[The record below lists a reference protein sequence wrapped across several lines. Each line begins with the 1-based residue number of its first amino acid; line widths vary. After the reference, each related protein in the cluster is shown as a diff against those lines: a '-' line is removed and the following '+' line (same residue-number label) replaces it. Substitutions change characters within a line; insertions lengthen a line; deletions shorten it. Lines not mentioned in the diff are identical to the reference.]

1 MDQYD
6 KEFENFLKQFR
17 LRQPGSLPTNTLLKR
32 RSMVRWFIA
41 AAAALILIVG
51 LSSLFVRKST
61 DGAAP
66 YATVAEAGS
75 PSLYMAGERIEAG
88 RLIRSNSAVGLLLD
102 LNDGSRIEVRSQSE
116 LQLESAADGIR
127 VRLNE
132 GSVLVT
138 AAKQGSGHLYV
149 QTRDAMVSV
158 VGTVFLVHA
167 EQAGTRVA
175 VVEGEVHVQQGAE
188 VKKVLRGEQTATNA
202 ALRLTTV
209 AEEISW
215 SRRATEYAALL
226 PQNPTPDPAVQNGEI
241 PDVKDNVLPTPET
254 IRVSSGVLPY
264 TVEANYF
271 KLTSD
276 SIRTLITIQIM
287 TKDLAFRPENGA
299 QVANAHVTG
308 VFYRSDNRRMS
319 GSSFSQDINVS
330 FPSEKA
336 LKAGADRPN
345 LYQVTTYLAPG
356 KYKLP
361 PGRRRQEFAEYR
373 AHYCFF
379 RRTSSALMSYCPVP
393 QIPDQGLQASSM
405 LLAYSVTTLPPN
417 AAGTEMFALSG
428 VKVKPNP
435 SGVFR
440 AEESLN
446 CLAGILRTDCR
457 FLPQCLSQ
465 I

>member
-17 LRQPGSLPTNTLLKR
+17 LRQPGSLPANTLLKR

-167 EQAGTRVA
+167 EQAGTRQVVGHNGGDVLAHLRGVA
-175 VVEGEVHVQQGAE
+175 V
-188 VKKVLRGEQTATNA
+188 A
-202 ALRLTTV
+202 A
-209 AEEISW
+209 
-215 SRRATEYAALL
+215 AA
-226 PQNPTPDPAVQNGEI
+226 
-241 PDVKDNVLPTPET
+241 
-254 IRVSSGVLPY
+254 
-264 TVEANYF
+264 F
-271 KLTSD
+271 H
-276 SIRTLITIQIM
+276 
-287 TKDLAFRPENGA
+287 LAF
-299 QVANAHVTG
+299 
-308 VFYRSDNRRMS
+308 
-319 GSSFSQDINVS
+319 SSPLLSPFI
-330 FPSEKA
+330 
-336 LKAGADRPN
+336 L
-345 LYQVTTYLAPG
+345 LYLGCLIELT
-356 KYKLP
+356 
-361 PGRRRQEFAEYR
+361 R
-373 AHYCFF
+373 A
-379 RRTSSALMSYCPVP
+379 RIV
-393 QIPDQGLQASSM
+393 
-405 LLAYSVTTLPPN
+405 
-417 AAGTEMFALSG
+417 
-428 VKVKPNP
+428 
-435 SGVFR
+435 
-440 AEESLN
+440 
-446 CLAGILRTDCR
+446 
-457 FLPQCLSQ
+457 
-465 I
+465 